1 MTGTKVPHVEYT
13 KSIDA
18 WLRRVGLRDEDTV
31 AQAAVDIA
39 DLLHAASDVR
49 DLLGQ
54 LMAQDLKNQKAAD
67 EALQLAV
74 NIEIQLFSELKD
86 HLESLQQAWPKV
98 VQELERHTK

>member
-1 MTGTKVPHVEYT
+1 MTGTRVPHVEYT

-18 WLRRVGLRDEDTV
+18 WLKKVGLRDEDTV
-31 AQAAVDIA
+31 AQAAVDLA

-54 LMAQDLKNQKAAD
+54 LMAKDLKNQKEAD

-86 HLESLQQAWPKV
+86 HLESLHQTWPKV
-98 VQELERHTK
+98 LRELERHS